1 MPRETFTATGKRSSG
16 TCGDGRPREPARLG
30 VVLDNVFG
38 SPDAWP
44 DSDLIGY
51 SDEFDPAL
59 ALVAY
64 RCGVFPMPVEEW
76 MGWWSPL
83 RRAVLPPGGL
93 RITRSL
99 RKTAA
104 RYTTTVD
111 QAFSDVLA
119 ACADPKRPDGWIDD
133 RIAFA
138 YTALHQA
145 GYAHSVETWDA
156 DGRLVGGL
164 YGVHQGGMFAGESM
178 FHHSELGRDA
188 SKVALLRLVAELA
201 RARVDLLD
209 VQWLTPHLASLG
221 VVELS
226 RDDYLARLDVAL
238 EGEHR
243 NTWSNAQRW
252 DFRQLLAAHA

>member
-1 MPRETFTATGKRSSG
+1 MPRKTSTVLRRQGEPGSCKTG
-16 TCGDGRPREPARLG
+16 P
-30 VVLDNVFG
+30 VLDNVFG

-51 SDEFDPAL
+51 SEEFDPAL

-64 RCGVFPMPVEEW
+64 RCGVFPMPVEQW

-83 RRAVLPPGGL
+83 RRAVLPSGGL
-93 RITRSL
+93 RVTRSL
-99 RKTAA
+99 RKMAA

-111 QAFSDVLA
+111 RAFPDVLA
-119 ACADPKRPDGWIDD
+119 ARADPGRPDGWIDD

-145 GYAHSVETWDA
+145 GYVHSVETWDA
-156 DGRLVGGL
+156 QGRLVGGL
-164 YGVHQGGMFAGESM
+164 YGVHQAGMFAGESM
-178 FHHSELGRDA
+178 FHHPELGRDA

-201 RARVDLLD
+201 RARVGLLD

-221 VVELS
+221 VVELP
-226 RDDYLARLDVAL
+226 RRDYLAQLDLAL
-238 EGEHR
+238 DAEHR
-243 NTWSNAQRW
+243 NTWPSAERW
-252 DFRQLLAAHA
+252 DSQRLLASQQHS

>member
-1 MPRETFTATGKRSSG
+1 MKSSIG
-16 TCGDGRPREPARLG
+16 PQASGRPRDPVRLG
-30 VVLDNVFG
+30 TVLDNVFG

-64 RCGVFPMPVEEW
+64 RCGVFPMPMEKW

-111 QAFSDVLA
+111 RAFPDVLA

-133 RIAFA
+133 RMPSIRPDTL
-138 YTALHQA
+138 TASRP
-145 GYAHSVETWDA
+145 GMPT
-156 DGRLVGGL
+156 VGWS
-164 YGVHQGGMFAGESM
+164 GGSTGCIRE
-178 FHHSELGRDA
+178 GC
-188 SKVALLRLVAELA
+188 
-201 RARVDLLD
+201 
-209 VQWLTPHLASLG
+209 
-221 VVELS
+221 S
-226 RDDYLARLDVAL
+226 RGNPCSTIPNWAAT
-238 EGEHR
+238 HP
-243 NTWSNAQRW
+243 RW
-252 DFRQLLAAHA
+252 RC

>member
-1 MPRETFTATGKRSSG
+1 
-16 TCGDGRPREPARLG
+16 
-30 VVLDNVFG
+30 
-38 SPDAWP
+38 
-44 DSDLIGY
+44 
-51 SDEFDPAL
+51 
-59 ALVAY
+59 
-64 RCGVFPMPVEEW
+64 

-111 QAFSDVLA
+111 RAFPDVLA

-138 YTALHQA
+138 YTALNQA
-145 GYAHSVETWDA
+145 GYAHSVETWDS

-164 YGVHQGGMFAGESM
+164 YGVHQAGMFAGESM
-178 FHHSELGRDA
+178 FHHPELGRDA

-201 RARVDLLD
+201 RARIDLLD

-226 RDDYLARLDVAL
+226 RRDYLARLGVAL

-243 NTWSNAQRW
+243 NTWSNAERW
-252 DFRQLLAAHA
+252 NSRRLLAAHV

>member
-1 MPRETFTATGKRSSG
+1 MKSSIG
-16 TCGDGRPREPARLG
+16 PQTSGRPRDPVRLG
-30 VVLDNVFG
+30 TVLDNVFG

-64 RCGVFPMPVEEW
+64 RCGVFPMPMEKW

-99 RKTAA
+99 RKMAA

-111 QAFSDVLA
+111 RAFPDVLA

-145 GYAHSVETWDA
+145 GYAHSIETWDA

-164 YGVHQGGMFAGESM
+164 YGVHQGGLFAGESM

-221 VVELS
+221 VIELS
-226 RDDYLARLDVAL
+226 RADYLAQLDIAL

-243 NTWSNAQRW
+243 NTWAKAQRW
-252 DFRQLLAAHA
+252 DSQQLLAAHA

>member
-1 MPRETFTATGKRSSG
+1 MKSSIG
-16 TCGDGRPREPARLG
+16 PQASGRPRDPVRLG
-30 VVLDNVFG
+30 TVLDNVFG

-64 RCGVFPMPVEEW
+64 RCGVFPMPVEQW

-111 QAFSDVLA
+111 RAFPDVLA
-119 ACADPKRPDGWIDD
+119 A
-133 RIAFA
+133 
-138 YTALHQA
+138 
-145 GYAHSVETWDA
+145 
-156 DGRLVGGL
+156 
-164 YGVHQGGMFAGESM
+164 
-178 FHHSELGRDA
+178 
-188 SKVALLRLVAELA
+188 
-201 RARVDLLD
+201 
-209 VQWLTPHLASLG
+209 
-221 VVELS
+221 
-226 RDDYLARLDVAL
+226 
-238 EGEHR
+238 
-243 NTWSNAQRW
+243 
-252 DFRQLLAAHA
+252 

>member
-1 MPRETFTATGKRSSG
+1 M
-16 TCGDGRPREPARLG
+16 
-30 VVLDNVFG
+30 LDNVFG

-64 RCGVFPMPVEEW
+64 RCGVFPMPVEQW

-83 RRAVLPPGGL
+83 RRAVLLPGGL

-111 QAFSDVLA
+111 RAFPDVLA

-138 YTALHQA
+138 YTALNQA
-145 GYAHSVETWDA
+145 GYAHSVETWDS

-164 YGVHQGGMFAGESM
+164 YGVHQAGMFAGESM
-178 FHHSELGRDA
+178 FHHPELGRDA
-188 SKVALLRLVAELA
+188 SQVAPLRPVPQLA
-201 RARVDLLD
+201 RAPLSLPHRA
-209 VQWLTPHLASLG
+209 WPTPPPASLG

-226 RDDYLARLDVAL
+226 RRDYLARLGVAL

-243 NTWSNAQRW
+243 NTWSNAERW
-252 DFRQLLAAHA
+252 NSRRLLAAHV